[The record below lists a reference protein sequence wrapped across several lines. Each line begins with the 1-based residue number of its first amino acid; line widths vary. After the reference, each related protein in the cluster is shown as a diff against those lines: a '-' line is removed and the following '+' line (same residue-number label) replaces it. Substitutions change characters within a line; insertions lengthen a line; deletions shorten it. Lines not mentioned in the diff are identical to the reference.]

1 MFSPAYNSR
10 SNDSNFDHI
19 YECCVSLQST
29 LVDWHQPSS
38 KQAFPKKQEFQ
49 SQIKSE
55 VFIMS
60 RINAIVDRYLLRE
73 DTSPDEYLTSIR
85 ELEFEIIKFA
95 YQIFVHI
102 RYNPRIEIRNQL
114 PTAEEILNYAN
125 KITYP
130 YIYSIQHAMLINLIE
145 LEHMH

>member
-1 MFSPAYNSR
+1 MFSPAYTSR
-10 SNDSNFDHI
+10 SNDNNFEYI

-29 LVDWHQPSS
+29 LCDWQQPSS
-38 KQAFPKKQEFQ
+38 KQSFPKKQEFQ

-55 VFIMS
+55 IFIMS
-60 RINAIVDRYLLRE
+60 RVNAIVDRYLLRE
-73 DTSPDEYLTSIR
+73 DTSRDEYLTSIR
-85 ELEFEIIKFA
+85 ELEFEIIKFV

-114 PTAEEILNYAN
+114 PVAEEILNYAN

-130 YIYSIQHAMLINLIE
+130 YIYSISYAMLINLID
-145 LEHMH
+145 LENLH